1 MDVATV
7 FENFVENRFR
17 ILSNIVENRFMP
29 NLNYSD
35 YELSFKTV
43 FRMSDFFI
51 AVVDAR
57 TNMSI
62 FSISEKTVRLIEK
75 RSRRFRDVS

>member
-7 FENFVENRFR
+7 FEN
-17 ILSNIVENRFMP
+17 LPQTRFMP
-29 NLNYSD
+29 NINIVIMNVHLKRSS
-35 YELSFKTV
+35 ECLTFP
-43 FRMSDFFI
+43 I

-62 FSISEKTVRLIEK
+62 FSISEKTVRLIK
-75 RSRRFRDVS
+75 KCSRRFCGVS